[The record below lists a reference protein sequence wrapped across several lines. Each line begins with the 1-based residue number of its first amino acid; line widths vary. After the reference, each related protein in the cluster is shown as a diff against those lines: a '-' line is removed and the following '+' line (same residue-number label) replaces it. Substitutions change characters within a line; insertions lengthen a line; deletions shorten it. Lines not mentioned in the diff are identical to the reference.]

1 MLTFIFLFI
10 KRGDYGNPPYG
21 FFIGEAALSRSSP
34 KVVDDDDD
42 RFVR

>member
-1 MLTFIFLFI
+1 MVIMAIPLML
-10 KRGDYGNPPYG
+10 

-34 KVVDDDDD
+34 KVVDDDD